1 MVLVTGEVG
10 LGKPT
15 LVEAFLR
22 ALGGRE
28 WYAPAPH
35 RGDRCKTPQLLQTA
49 RVHSAFA
56 RAIGKRRLCIPPYP
70 QSLFCDMCAM

>member
-35 RGDRCKTPQLLQTA
+35 RGDRCKTPQLLQAEGTQCIRSGYREATA
-49 RVHSAFA
+49 MHPALPA
-56 RAIGKRRLCIPPYP
+56 APL
-70 QSLFCDMCAM
+70 L